1 MSSRILL
8 QESQTNI
15 SSQFSISGVVILEKW
30 NCSGGSVTPFCV
42 AGQFWEEFRSSV
54 TGTRATSGSSDSA
67 FVLPLKSWLWWT
79 SDNPLS
85 GGESMIDLVSA
96 QVSAL
101 ALLGIEVCNLRPLC
115 SLIAEAKGCGL
126 LGGCDSIL

>member
-1 MSSRILL
+1 MSSRISS
-8 QESQTNI
+8 QEVQTNI
-15 SSQFSISGVVILEKW
+15 FSQSSISGGVILEKW
-30 NCSGGSVTPFCV
+30 NCPGGSVTSFCV
-42 AGQFWEEFRSSV
+42 AGQFWEEFRGSV

-85 GGESMIDLVSA
+85 SGESMIDLVSA

-101 ALLGIEVCNLRPLC
+101 ALLGIEVCNLRPPC
-115 SLIAEAKGCGL
+115 SLIAEAKGCDFNPL
-126 LGGCDSIL
+126 V